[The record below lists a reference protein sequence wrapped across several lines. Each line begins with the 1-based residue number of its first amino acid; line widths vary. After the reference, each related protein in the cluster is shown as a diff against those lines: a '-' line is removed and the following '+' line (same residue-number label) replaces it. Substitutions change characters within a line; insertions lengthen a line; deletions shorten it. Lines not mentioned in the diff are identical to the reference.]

1 MTGGAVSG
9 TLMQII
15 RGVILEEG
23 RRSRERRALVAEV
36 PAVALE
42 EVLRDGLLSAK
53 RLLSHPELLKI
64 IRPDPKERRR
74 WIAGTRKDVRAG
86 EPFVRGPNAY
96 IHPPPRGLRL
106 SPQHPSRR
114 RRLARVEIDLD
125 SLLRA
130 EPKTRILGMELVPFP
145 VSEETWERMS
155 GREREEMRR
164 DLGDSRMRIIS
175 LEELDELLSRSP
187 EELWSHYDAESPLY
201 AGDVPHVAVLT
212 PDGRIGPEHLRAV

>member
-1 MTGGAVSG
+1 MGSALQGIVRE
-9 TLMQII
+9 M
-15 RGVILEEG
+15 ILERKRGGRG
-23 RRSRERRALVAEV
+23 RRLVAEV
-36 PAVALE
+36 PAEALE
-42 EVLRDGLLSAK
+42 EVLRNGLLSAK
-53 RLLSHPELLKI
+53 RLLSHPELLRI

-86 EPFVRGPNAY
+86 EHFVRGPNAY

-114 RRLARVEIDLD
+114 RKLARVEIDLD

-155 GREREEMRR
+155 AGERR
-164 DLGDSRMRIIS
+164 DLERDMGDSRMRFIS
-175 LEELDELLSRSP
+175 LEELDELLSRDP
-187 EELWSHYDAESPLY
+187 ADLWSHYDASSPLY
-201 AGDVPHVAVLT
+201 AGDVPHVAILT
-212 PDGRIGPEHLRAV
+212 PNGRIGPEHLRAV

>member
-1 MTGGAVSG
+1 MSG
-9 TLMQII
+9 TLRQII
-15 RGVILEEG
+15 REMIEMGEG
-23 RRSRERRALVAEV
+23 RRSSSRRVLITEV
-36 PAVALE
+36 PAEALE

-86 EPFVRGPNAY
+86 ELFVRGPNAY
-96 IHPPPRGLRL
+96 IHPPPKGLRL

-114 RRLARVEIDLD
+114 RKLARVEIDLD
-125 SLLRA
+125 ALLRA
-130 EPKTRILGMELVPFP
+130 EPKTRILGLELVPFP

-155 GREREEMRR
+155 GREREEMKR

-175 LEELDELLSRSP
+175 LEELDELVGRSP
-187 EELWSHYDAESPLY
+187 EDLWSHYDAESHLY
-201 AGDVPHVAVLT
+201 AGDVPHVAILT